1 MVACS
6 SGLCLSNSSSALGC
20 TPIMRLMMNSRRARP
35 TPAFGNWAKSK
46 ALSGLPTFI
55 MILMGR
61 RGMLPTS
68 VTATSKSSS
77 PS

>member
-1 MVACS
+1 MDPDHAVDDELEA
-6 SGLCLSNSSSALGC
+6 GQAHTGIRQLGK
-20 TPIMRLMMNSRRARP
+20 IEGAVR
-35 TPAFGNWAKSK
+35 
-46 ALSGLPTFI
+46 LPTFI

-68 VTATSKSSS
+68 VTATSKSSL